1 MAWVAVDKDKAEYI
15 YESKPHREE
24 GAWYEHCDFVQLPI
38 GSINKLIGKDLTWD
52 NDPVELK

>member
-1 MAWVAVDKDKAEYI
+1 MAWVAVDTDKAEYI

-38 GSINKLIGKDLTWD
+38 DSINKLIGKDLTWD